1 MIFRRIK
8 AHIEN
13 ENWFAVFIDFLIVV
27 FGLFIGL
34 QVNNWNENRKN
45 VEIANSYID
54 RIETDLATQVTYF
67 RHVSDYFIATREHA
81 IAALAGYQKPAEE
94 LDLKF
99 LINLYQASQ
108 TLSITNRSGTY
119 DELLATGR
127 IDLISSTQTRTML
140 NHYYESSRA
149 REHTFK
155 INTFVPYRKIARMH
169 LDETFQLEIRKHC
182 DDVYTI
188 SDENYY
194 YLELPDKC
202 DISIPEEIVK
212 REIIKILANDEVR
225 QELRYQL
232 TSLDSLINSI
242 KNGIQTTETTL
253 AKLKKLEK

>member
-1 MIFRRIK
+1 MLLRRITQ
-8 AHIEN
+8 HVRDQ
-13 ENWFAVFIDFLIVV
+13 NWFAVFIDFLIVV

-45 VEIANSYID
+45 IEIANSYID
-54 RIETDLATQVTYF
+54 RIETDLATQIKYF
-67 RHVSDYFIATREHA
+67 EHTQNYFKKTREHA
-81 IAALAGYQKPAEE
+81 IAALAAYQRPSEE
-94 LDLKF
+94 LDVQF
-99 LINLYQASQ
+99 LIDLYQASQ
-108 TLSITNRSGTY
+108 TLSLTNRSGTY

-127 IDLISSTQTRTML
+127 IDLIASTQIRTML
-140 NHYYESSRA
+140 NHYYESGRA
-149 REHTFK
+149 RIHTFK
-155 INTFVPYRKIARMH
+155 VNTFVPYRKIARMH
-169 LDETFQLEIRKHC
+169 LDEAVQLEIRKHC

-212 REIIKILANDEVR
+212 REIINTLANDELR

-253 AKLKKLEK
+253 AKLKELE